1 MHSFQKDKYL
11 KKKKIKNLVLW
22 EQAKSMTVCKNAPF
36 NLILI
41 SKIPLK
47 QIEYFNLLEKAK
59 LFLEWFYMRKE
70 VGRR

>member
-1 MHSFQKDKYL
+1 
-11 KKKKIKNLVLW
+11 
-22 EQAKSMTVCKNAPF
+22 MTVCKNAPF

-59 LFLEWFYMRKE
+59 TIHRMIYMRKE
-70 VGRR
+70 RSGKKIKIRGL